1 MFRELS
7 RKNKKISDNECFEL
21 LSNEKRGVLSVNGD
35 NGYPY
40 SMPMNFYYNN
50 DDGCIYFHCGK
61 SGHRLDSL
69 KKSDKVCF
77 CVYEKGYC
85 NDGEWAYNVRS
96 VIIFGRTEIID
107 DIKEIEKITYKLSQ
121 KFTDD
126 DKYIKK
132 EIEKYGKATLLLRLS
147 PIHICGKKVIES

>member
-1 MFRELS
+1 MFREVA
-7 RKNKKISDNECFEL
+7 RKKQILTSEQIVKILKS
-21 LSNEKRGVLSVNGD
+21 EKRGVLSVCGD

-40 SMPMNFYYNN
+40 SMPMNFYYNE

-77 CVYEKGYC
+77 CVCEKGYC

-96 VIIFGRTEIID
+96 VIVFGRTEIID
-107 DIKEIEKITYKLSQ
+107 DIKEIEKITYKLSR

-126 DKYIKK
+126 DEYIKN
-132 EIEKYGKATLLLRLS
+132 EIEKYGKATLLLKLS